1 MDASPRIAALRTAKA
16 IIGSHG
22 IVAYMNKYNRDV
34 LARDVH
40 DSTTGVRY
48 DFHIDPSLTSWSDSN
63 PSVSVAVN
71 YTSDPNGS
79 RLDPTGAMVVD
90 NTLRIT
96 VSTSSNDMD
105 LATLRRREGMI
116 ATLGMLCEML
126 TTMLP
131 PKLTLTME
139 TPEQVAASAKR
150 SFEQRVGQQ
159 LFNHVGER
167 ALKGLRKRGS
177 ARSFRATELLRD
189 GDGKYPTTGTYHF
202 RHVRSTTSRGTP
214 KDIAYYRFR
223 VYAAGDGTLPP
234 SFAVYRIDEED
245 AK

>member
-22 IVAYMNKYNRDV
+22 IAAHMNKYNRDV
-34 LARDVH
+34 LARDVA
-40 DSTTGVRY
+40 DSTTGLRY
-48 DFHIDPSLTSWSDSN
+48 DFHLDPAGSAWSDSN
-63 PSVSVAVN
+63 PSVSLVVS

-79 RLDPTGAMVVD
+79 RLDPDGAMVVD
-90 NTLRIT
+90 NTLRIAIG
-96 VSTSSNDMD
+96 TSSAEMN
-105 LATLRRREGMI
+105 LATHHRREGMI

-139 TPEQVAASAKR
+139 TPEQVAAAAKR

-159 LFNHVGER
+159 LFNHIGER
-167 ALKGLRKRGS
+167 SLKGLRKRGS
-177 ARSFRATELLRD
+177 PRSFRATELLRD
-189 GDGKYPTTGTYHF
+189 ADGKYPDTGTYHF

-223 VYAAGDGTLPP
+223 VYGVGDGTLPP
-234 SFAVYRIDEED
+234 SFAVFRINEED